1 MKTIKR
7 ISAVL
12 FAVILVAVSAA
23 PAFAAEHKGAIKV
36 TDVTPE
42 KTYNI
47 YRIFDMTADVDETD
61 PDNPVINGVYYE
73 VNSDWTD
80 FFTTGAGAAYLVDND
95 TSDGLPVTTFNS
107 ATKYINITDANVAEF
122 SKKAQAYVISKP
134 VAATAS
140 QNAPLAGTN
149 PMEVN
154 FTNLDLGYYLVYPY
168 GATQLKGTN
177 ASICALTTTDFTQEI
192 VAKSEYPTIE
202 KTVGSGETDGS
213 YDIGDTLDFTIKG
226 VVPDTTGYTTY
237 IYKISD
243 EMSAGLA
250 FDQTSLT
257 ITVGSNTLTDTD
269 LEDKTVSAT
278 GFSFK
283 IKNINDTT
291 RYNVGDEITVT
302 YSAVI
307 TSNALRER
315 PANEAA
321 EESNNAQLTYSNDP
335 TITDGTTTSN
345 STPVEVK
352 IYTGTIQINKV
363 DSESADATKLQG
375 AQFVLKKTEGTTV
388 KYYSQDE
395 NTKEVTWV
403 TNKAD
408 ATVAISGTDGKAVFE
423 GIADGTYL
431 IEEIA
436 PPTGYN
442 KLSADVTVTVDSKTV
457 GHNVTV
463 EQPIVNKKGV
473 ELPGTGGIG
482 TTIFYTL
489 GAILVLGA
497 GILLISKRKMSSKTN
512 G

>member
-1 MKTIKR
+1 MKTINR
-7 ISAVL
+7 IAAVL
-12 FAVILVAVSAA
+12 FAVILVAISAS
-23 PAFAAEHKGAIKV
+23 PAFATEHKGAIKV

-47 YRIFDMTADVDETD
+47 YRIFDMSADVDETD
-61 PDNPVINGVYYE
+61 PNNPVINGVYYE

-80 FFTTGAGAAYLVDND
+80 FFTTGEGAAYLVDND
-95 TSDGLPVTTFNS
+95 TAAGLPVTVFNN
-107 ATKYINITDANVAEF
+107 ANKYINITDANVAEF
-122 SKKAQAYVISKP
+122 SQKAQAYVISKP
-134 VAATAS
+134 VAATDS
-140 QNAPLAGTN
+140 KNAPAANSSG

-154 FTNLDLGYYLVYPY
+154 FTDLDLGYYLVYPY

-177 ASICALTTTDFTQEI
+177 ASICALTSTNFTQEI
-192 VAKSEYPTIE
+192 VAKSEFPTIE
-202 KTVGSGETDGS
+202 KTVGAGENNGS

-226 VVPDTTGYTTY
+226 YVPDTTGYTKY

-243 EMSAGLA
+243 EMSEGLE
-250 FDQTSLT
+250 FDQDSLV
-257 ITVGSNTLTDTD
+257 IKVGSTTLTDTD
-269 LEDKTVSAT
+269 LEEKTVTTT

-283 IKNINDTT
+283 IKNIGS
-291 RYNVGDEITVT
+291 YNVGDEITVT

-307 TSNALRER
+307 TSNALRTR
-315 PANEAA
+315 PAGEAA

-335 TITDGTTTSN
+335 TITDGTVTDD
-345 STPVEVK
+345 STPVEVE

-363 DSESADATKLQG
+363 DSESANANKLQG
-375 AQFVLKKTEGTTV
+375 AEFILKKNDGTVV
-388 KYYSQDE
+388 KYFKQDAS
-395 NTKEVTWV
+395 TKEVTWIE
-403 TNKAD
+403 NKAD
-408 ATVAISGTDGKAVFE
+408 ATVATSGVDGKAFFE
-423 GIADGTYL
+423 GIADGEYI
-431 IEEIA
+431 IEEIN

-442 KLSADVTVTVDSKTV
+442 KLNEDVTVTVDSKSA

-489 GAILVLGA
+489 GVILVLGA
-497 GILLISKRKMSSKTN
+497 GILLIAKRKMKSKAN

>member
-12 FAVILVAVSAA
+12 FAVILVAIMAA
-23 PAFAAEHKGAIKV
+23 PAFAADHKGAIKV

-47 YRIFDMTADVDETD
+47 YRVFDMTADVDDTD
-61 PDNPVINGVYYE
+61 PANPVVNGVFYT
-73 VNSDWTD
+73 VNADWAD
-80 FFTTGAGAAYLVDND
+80 FFTTGAGAAYLVN
-95 TSDGLPVTTFNS
+95 SDSTNTLPITVFNS
-107 ATKYINITDANVAEF
+107 ATKYINITDDNVAEF
-122 SKKAQAYVISKP
+122 AQAAQEYVLSKP
-134 VAATAS
+134 VTATAT
-140 QNAPLAGTN
+140 QDAPVAGTV

-168 GATQLKGTN
+168 GATQLKGIN
-177 ASICALTTTDFTQEI
+177 ASICALTSTNLTQEI
-192 VAKSEYPTIE
+192 AAKSEYPTIE
-202 KTVGSGETDGS
+202 KTVGAGETDGS
-213 YDIGDTLDFTIKG
+213 YDIGDELEFTIKG

-243 EMSAGLA
+243 EMSEGLE
-250 FDQTSLT
+250 FDTTSLT
-257 ITVGSNTLTDTD
+257 ITVGSTTLTDTD
-269 LEDKTVSAT
+269 LEEKTVSAT

-283 IKNINDTT
+283 IADIGSYD
-291 RYNVGDEITVT
+291 VGDEITVT

-321 EESNNAQLTYSNDP
+321 MESNNAQLTYSRDP
-335 TITDGTTTSN
+335 SISGETGTDN
-345 STPVEVK
+345 STPVEVD

-363 DSESADATKLQG
+363 DSEAAGATKLQG
-375 AQFVLKKTEGTTV
+375 AQFVLKKGEGTNV
-388 KYYSQDE
+388 KYYKQDPT
-395 NTKEVTWV
+395 TKAVTWV
-403 TNKAD
+403 DSKDD
-408 ATVAISGTDGKAVFE
+408 ATVAISSTDGVALFE
-423 GIADGTYL
+423 GIADGTYQ

-442 KLSADVTVTVDSKTV
+442 KLSADVTVTVDSKGA

-463 EQPIVNKKGV
+463 EQPIVNKKGF

-497 GILLISKRKMSSKTN
+497 GILLISKRKMSSKAN

>member
-12 FAVILVAVSAA
+12 FAVILVAISAS
-23 PAFAAEHKGAIKV
+23 PAFATEYKGAIKV
-36 TDVTPE
+36 TDVTPG

-47 YRIFDMTADVDETD
+47 YRIFDMTADVDDQTD
-61 PDNPVINGVYYE
+61 PDNPAINGVYYE

-80 FFTTGAGAAYLVDND
+80 FFTTGDGAAYLVDSD
-95 TSDGLPVTTFNS
+95 TADGLPVTTFNS
-107 ATKYINITDANVAEF
+107 ASKYINITDANVAEF
-122 SKKAQAYVISKP
+122 SQKAQAYVISKP
-134 VAATAS
+134 VAATGS
-140 QNAPLAGTN
+140 QVAPAAGTN

-154 FTNLDLGYYLVYPY
+154 FENLDLGYYLVYPY

-192 VAKSEYPTIE
+192 VAKSEFPTIE
-202 KTVGSGETDGS
+202 KTVGAGETDGS

-250 FDQTSLT
+250 FDQTSLV
-257 ITVGSNTLTDTD
+257 ITVGSTTLTDTD
-269 LEDKTVSAT
+269 LEEKTVSAT

-283 IKNINDTT
+283 IKDIGTYD
-291 RYNVGDEITVT
+291 VGDEITVT

-321 EESNNAQLTYSNDP
+321 MESNNAQLTYSNDP
-335 TITDGTTTSN
+335 TITDGTTTSD
-345 STPVEVK
+345 STPVEVD

-363 DSESADATKLQG
+363 DSEAADATKLQG

-395 NTKEVTWV
+395 TTKEVTWV
-403 TNKAD
+403 DSKDD
-408 ATVAISGTDGKAVFE
+408 ATVATSGTDGVALFE
-423 GIADGTYL
+423 GIADGTYQ

-442 KLSADVTVTVDSKTV
+442 KLSADVTVTVNSKGA

-497 GILLISKRKMSSKTN
+497 GILLIAKRKMKSKAN